1 MHNIQ
6 NRNNKRK
13 LALNEI
19 INNYQHRTKKN
30 KKETVN
36 QFLVDAFQINLRK
49 RESMNQKQNCKNQ
62 KKKKTSTKR
71 KNYEQILA
79 LNKITEQKKC

>member
-1 MHNIQ
+1 
-6 NRNNKRK
+6 
-13 LALNEI
+13 
-19 INNYQHRTKKN
+19 
-30 KKETVN
+30 
-36 QFLVDAFQINLRK
+36 
-49 RESMNQKQNCKNQ
+49 MNQKQNCKNQ